1 MAYDSDGCFEENL
14 YLSINDKYLQYL
26 NVSWLFMW
34 GGRGGS
40 IILYLYFVI
49 IFLIKI
55 SFRII

>member
-55 SFRII
+55 SF